1 MHISTDGKAVLPR
14 AHTIPHY
21 ALYGDNAPAGWS
33 NMFNFEWIPER
44 SSLYEWE
51 IQPHLHG
58 AFLQVLFMSEGE
70 GHTLLND
77 SRWAMRAPAL
87 VLVPAGHVHGFE
99 FNPRVNGV
107 VVTAAQRPLESMA
120 GVVMPELMQT
130 LRTPMVMNLPEGGR
144 HTEGLMP
151 LFRAIE
157 REWRMPAAGQ
167 VAAGLSLLTALMV
180 QVARLND
187 TLEPSVWPAS
197 SRKGQQLE
205 VFRRLVDEHFRERL
219 GVADY
224 AARLGITAGQLTRL
238 TRESLGMSS
247 IDVINDRVLHE
258 AQRDLIYT
266 VSSIKQIAASLG
278 FEDEAYFG
286 RFFRKHTG
294 LSPQAYRMQALARL
308 GSG

>member
-157 REWRMPAAGQ
+157 RE
-167 VAAGLSLLTALMV
+167 LSLI
-180 QVARLND
+180 
-187 TLEPSVWPAS
+187 
-197 SRKGQQLE
+197 
-205 VFRRLVDEHFRERL
+205 H
-219 GVADY
+219 
-224 AARLGITAGQLTRL
+224 I
-238 TRESLGMSS
+238 
-247 IDVINDRVLHE
+247 
-258 AQRDLIYT
+258 
-266 VSSIKQIAASLG
+266 
-278 FEDEAYFG
+278 
-286 RFFRKHTG
+286 
-294 LSPQAYRMQALARL
+294 
-308 GSG
+308 